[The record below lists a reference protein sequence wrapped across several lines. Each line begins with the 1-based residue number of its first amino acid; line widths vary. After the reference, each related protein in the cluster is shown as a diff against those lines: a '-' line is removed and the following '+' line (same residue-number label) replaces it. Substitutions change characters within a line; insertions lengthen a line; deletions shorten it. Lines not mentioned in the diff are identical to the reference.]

1 MNDHDKVKRVLTMV
15 DDLITY
21 YQSQRQMFITSD
33 QPHKIELMQE
43 TLDDLQEIK
52 EFLES

>member
-1 MNDHDKVKRVLTMV
+1 MDKVERVLNMV
-15 DDLITY
+15 DDLITS
-21 YQSQRQMFITSD
+21 YQNKRQVFITSD